1 MARLP
6 RGTWLARSAVSMA
19 RPRRILLSAWLLAA
33 AASLAVVG
41 GAVAPASAQELARS
55 AEPGGELGELSA
67 QIEGIQSAL
76 RHQLGLD
83 RISLGGGSA
92 RAVLDAIYFGKPLDP
107 RDVDLMVVAGRQVS
121 ASDARRIGRALE
133 RAIPGARLVGV
144 EPRPRGNPRLPPAE
158 SQRYNAGHGIFLSIG
173 GRRFDVSLFHQ
184 QEDLDLNGALDIDTI
199 RLPLDRGRTLLDT
212 FDRMRGLSY
221 RRAVKA
227 GLVSDPHRGYR
238 AWQRNRLRVVHPAEI
253 ESKPALWSIRLARSY
268 GRAGYREMPD
278 QVVGLLRRAAA
289 ANDNQPD
296 PELVKRYLGRLLED
310 PRADSE
316 LEWVVRTGLI
326 DQGAIASHLRRPTR
340 SARVTS
346 RRRAMVR
353 KRPPRPVRTPRFA
366 RGALAAGGRR

>member
-1 MARLP
+1 MPRLA
-6 RGTWLARSAVSMA
+6 RGTCLARPAVSMA
-19 RPRRILLSAWLLAA
+19 RSRRILLARWLLAA
-33 AASLAVVG
+33 VASLAVVG
-41 GAVAPASAQELARS
+41 GAPAVASAQELARS
-55 AEPGGELGELSA
+55 AEPGGELRELSG
-67 QIEGIQSAL
+67 QIEGIQTVL
-76 RHQLGLD
+76 GQELGLD

-121 ASDARRIGRALE
+121 AADARRIGRALE

-158 SQRYNAGHGIFLSIG
+158 SHRYNAGYGLFLSVG
-173 GRRFDVSLFHQ
+173 GRRFDVSLYHQ
-184 QEDLDLNGALDIDTI
+184 QDDLDLNGALDIDTI
-199 RLPLDRGRTLLDT
+199 RLPLEGGRTLLDT
-212 FDRMRGLSY
+212 FDGMRGLTY
-221 RRAVKA
+221 RRAVNA

-238 AWQRNRLRVVHPAEI
+238 GWQRNRLRVVHPAEI

-296 PELVKRYLGRLLED
+296 PALVKRYLGRLLED

-326 DQGAIASHLRRPTR
+326 DQRVISSHVRPTR
-340 SARVTS
+340 NARVIA
-346 RRRAMVR
+346 RRRAMAG
-353 KRPPRPVRTPRFA
+353 KRPRLVRTPRLA
-366 RGALAAGGRR
+366 RGRVLAGGRR